1 MLTMFSAKHLIK
13 LVKTNNMDFSKALVL
28 LKQGAVIRRASWSG
42 TKRIFLMAGSTDLEI
57 LPYIGIV
64 TKDGK
69 FGVYTA
75 TNCDILADDWMRYC

>member
-1 MLTMFSAKHLIK
+1 
-13 LVKTNNMDFSKALVL
+13 MDFSEALKL
-28 LKQGAVIRRASWSG
+28 LKQGAVMRRASWSG
-42 TKRIFLMAGSTDLEI
+42 TKRIVLETGSMNLGI

-69 FGVYTA
+69 WGVYTA